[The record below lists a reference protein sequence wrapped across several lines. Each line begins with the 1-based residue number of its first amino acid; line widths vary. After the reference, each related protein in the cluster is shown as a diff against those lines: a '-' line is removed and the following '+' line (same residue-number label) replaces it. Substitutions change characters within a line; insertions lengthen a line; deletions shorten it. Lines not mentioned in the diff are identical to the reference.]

1 MWLIDY
7 YKIEVSVFKIFIL
20 GQSSEEI
27 NERKFQLREVK

>member
-7 YKIEVSVFKIFIL
+7 HKTEVSVFKIFTS